1 MVNNQKI
8 NKFYKKKYSPK
19 RGKNKDGNEMESPNR
34 NENEDLQPPNVI
46 RKESVNSVSAIMTQ
60 QSSLAKASLQEEGK
74 AQSMSVSIASLV
86 GMEGGETKDRNANL
100 MDVSID
106 SEFSA
111 ESSENILDQS
121 VARKA
126 PRQDNQEMTIAAPM
140 HKPLFQIRESP
151 NSTSFSMLTVT
162 DMTVDQEKDN
172 MSGDEDAN
180 ATKTVTVHVDKRSK
194 DAVEELQE
202 VFNIKPRYSPEPP
215 KVVVRGPHLQY
226 YDVRVPVRPS
236 KEGDDSWDIVIKAF
250 KALMAELWGADPS
263 IKIFPYLAF
272 NRESNNTYLD
282 SVISFKNLSR
292 ENFTDFF
299 HGGYPLFAGG
309 MRTCQIL
316 MTHSKP
322 FKDLVRNVSHYL
334 QRVKAGFFKK
344 SLQTELS
351 MSIGWAYMSTSQMDR
366 DLLAEQLSYLLGI
379 PVGLQWRM
387 IFTERP
393 PEGITEKDKVRAIHF
408 EVEDNDVPY
417 AKKALAELYHHNKL
431 EGFPL
436 GIRLRFVPDFQRVTY
451 SQDKD
456 KIRELIGMQQT
467 FQDKIGHTASSDIWS
482 IDAKLPDGRS
492 LREYMM
498 NMKVDNE
505 LSKPLFVAI
514 NPDPKGLQYLFF
526 PQFRDEATSTLMH
539 LLVRLRS
546 EYPEARKTSL
556 DKLFDRNAR
565 ERADETKWDPVTKKA
580 TAPES
585 VYIGGILDAAK
596 SGDRLYAFADDIQK
610 AKTTT
615 PKPNNAAVDDLTV
628 GDVSTI
634 ATSKSLSG
642 KGESKQRKIL
652 PRSETGQ
659 KIVAFDDDDSFAS
672 CVNSVAQSATQSMA
686 SIVTTAELDQKL
698 RQQSLELEKKVI
710 GQIDEVRLQQMAMHD
725 KQQQQFEAQQRQ
737 FEIQQQ
743 QFEALQ
749 KILAG
754 RSNPTSLVNTNEI
767 ETISTLTPTHLA
779 APAHAD
785 ESGQLSL

>member
-1 MVNNQKI
+1 MVNNEKI
-8 NKFYKKKYSPK
+8 NKFYKKKNSPK
-19 RGKNKDGNEMESPNR
+19 RGKNKDGNETESPNC
-34 NENEDLQPPNVI
+34 NENEVLQPPNVI
-46 RKESVNSVSAIMTQ
+46 RKESVNSGPGIMTQ
-60 QSSLAKASLQEEGK
+60 QSSLAKASLQEEEK
-74 AQSMSVSIASLV
+74 AQSMSVSTTSIV
-86 GMEGGETKDRNANL
+86 GAEGGVPKDRNVNL

-106 SEFSA
+106 SEFST
-111 ESSENILDQS
+111 ESSENLLDQS

-126 PRQDNQEMTIAAPM
+126 PRQDNQEMNIAAPM

-162 DMTVDQEKDN
+162 DTTVDQEKDN
-172 MSGDEDAN
+172 NTDNSKAN
-180 ATKTVTVHVDKRSK
+180 AIKTVTVHVDKRSK

-202 VFNIKPRYSPEPP
+202 VFNIKPRYTPDAP

-263 IKIFPYLAF
+263 IKIFPYLNF

-366 DLLAEQLSYLLGI
+366 DLLAEQLSYLMGI

-417 AKKALAELYHHNKL
+417 AKKALAEIYHHHKL

-456 KIRELIGMQQT
+456 KIHELIGMQQT

-482 IDAKLPDGRS
+482 IDAKLPDGRT

-498 NMKVDNE
+498 SMKVDNE

-526 PQFRDEATSTLMH
+526 PQFREATSTLMH

-546 EYPEARKTSL
+546 EYSSARKISL
-556 DKLFDRNAR
+556 DKLLDRNAR
-565 ERADETKWDPVTKKA
+565 ERADETKWDPITKRA
-580 TAPES
+580 TAPKS

-596 SGDRLYAFADDIQK
+596 SGDRLYAFADDIQTAK
-610 AKTTT
+610 ATI
-615 PKPNNAAVDDLTV
+615 PKPNNPSSDKLTV

-634 ATSKSLSG
+634 ATSKSLAG
-642 KGESKQRKIL
+642 KGEGKQRKQNSL
-652 PRSETGQ
+652 RPETGQQ
-659 KIVAFDDDDSFAS
+659 KIVAFDDEDSFAS
-672 CVNSVAQSATQSMA
+672 GVHSVAQSATQSMA

-698 RQQSLELEKKVI
+698 RQQSLDLEKKVI
-710 GQIDEVRLQQMAMHD
+710 GQIDEVRVQQMAMYD

-737 FEIQQQ
+737 FEI
-743 QFEALQ
+743 
-749 KILAG
+749 
-754 RSNPTSLVNTNEI
+754 
-767 ETISTLTPTHLA
+767 
-779 APAHAD
+779 
-785 ESGQLSL
+785 

>member
-1 MVNNQKI
+1 M
-8 NKFYKKKYSPK
+8 
-19 RGKNKDGNEMESPNR
+19 
-34 NENEDLQPPNVI
+34 
-46 RKESVNSVSAIMTQ
+46 
-60 QSSLAKASLQEEGK
+60 
-74 AQSMSVSIASLV
+74 
-86 GMEGGETKDRNANL
+86 
-100 MDVSID
+100 
-106 SEFSA
+106 
-111 ESSENILDQS
+111 
-121 VARKA
+121 
-126 PRQDNQEMTIAAPM
+126 
-140 HKPLFQIRESP
+140 
-151 NSTSFSMLTVT
+151 
-162 DMTVDQEKDN
+162 
-172 MSGDEDAN
+172 
-180 ATKTVTVHVDKRSK
+180 
-194 DAVEELQE
+194 
-202 VFNIKPRYSPEPP
+202 
-215 KVVVRGPHLQY
+215 VVVRGPHLQY
-226 YDVRVPVRPS
+226 YDLRVPVRPS
-236 KEGDDSWDIVIKAF
+236 KEGDDSWDIVIKSF

-263 IKIFPYLAF
+263 IKIFPYLNF

-309 MRTCQIL
+309 MRTCQVL

-344 SLQTELS
+344 SLQTEMS
-351 MSIGWAYMSTSQMDR
+351 MTIGWAYMSTSQMDR
-366 DLLAEQLSYLLGI
+366 ELLAEQLSYLMGI

-393 PEGITEKDKVRAIHF
+393 PEGISEKDKVRAIHF

-417 AKKALAELYHHNKL
+417 AKKALAEIYHHQKL

-436 GIRLRFVPDFQRVTY
+436 GIRLRFVPDFQQVSY

-482 IDAKLPDGRS
+482 IDAKLPDGRT

-498 NMKVDNE
+498 SMKVDNE

-514 NPDPKGLQYLFF
+514 NPDTKGLQYLFF

-546 EYPEARKTSL
+546 EYPSARKNAL

-565 ERADETKWDPVTKKA
+565 ERADETKWDPITKRA

-596 SGDRLYAFADDIQK
+596 SGDRLYAFVDDIQM
-610 AKTTT
+610 AKNTTL
-615 PKPNNAAVDDLTV
+615 KPHTAAVDELTV

-642 KGESKQRKIL
+642 KSEGKQRKQNV
-652 PRSETGQ
+652 PRSEIGQQ
-659 KIVAFDDDDSFAS
+659 KIVAFDEDSFAS
-672 CVNSVAQSATQSMA
+672 GVHSVAQSATQSMA

-710 GQIDEVRLQQMAMHD
+710 GQIDEVKTQQLAMHER
-725 KQQQQFEAQQRQ
+725 QQQQFEAQQRQ
-737 FEIQQQ
+737 FEVQQQ

-749 KILAG
+749 KILMERA
-754 RSNPTSLVNTNEI
+754 NPTSLVQTT
-767 ETISTLTPTHLA
+767 ETETVSTLTPTFLA